1 MASDRWSAFEVE
13 QYQTEQLRRVL
24 QHAYEQ
30 IPYYRTIMDSAGLDP
45 RGLRSAIDISALPLL
60 TRDDVERLGVD
71 LIPRDLPSSAYRY
84 VTTGGS
90 SGRPMGFYVG
100 YQASERELAHIHHQW
115 SRVGYTPTRRRAVL
129 RGRAVLAETG
139 GRYLEYDAIS
149 RALYLSAFHM
159 TPDHMDMYLA
169 AIARYGCKF
178 LHAYPSTAVA
188 LAQHV
193 DTKRHPRPSFD
204 AVLLGS
210 ENIHQAQRDYIESVF
225 GCRSFSWYGHSEK
238 CVLAAEC
245 EYSRDYHVFPTY
257 GFVALVDEMG
267 RSIEEP
273 GRRGF
278 VVGTSF
284 INNGTMFLR
293 YRTDDTAEWAPG
305 GCECGRQVRRLRNVQ
320 GRSDSEALI
329 GVSGQRI
336 PIAAVNLH
344 SRVYTSVAAIQYV
357 QHENGQATVLVV
369 PTHAFDQQA
378 ADSLLGQFQDR
389 LGDEM
394 KFSIKRV
401 DELQKTPAGKTPW
414 VINRGTSFHE

>member
-1 MASDRWSAFEVE
+1 M
-13 QYQTEQLRRVL
+13 
-24 QHAYEQ
+24 
-30 IPYYRTIMDSAGLDP
+30 
-45 RGLRSAIDISALPLL
+45 
-60 TRDDVERLGVD
+60 
-71 LIPRDLPSSAYRY
+71 
-84 VTTGGS
+84 
-90 SGRPMGFYVG
+90 
-100 YQASERELAHIHHQW
+100 
-115 SRVGYTPTRRRAVL
+115 
-129 RGRAVLAETG
+129 
-139 GRYLEYDAIS
+139 
-149 RALYLSAFHM
+149 
-159 TPDHMDMYLA
+159 
-169 AIARYGCKF
+169 
-178 LHAYPSTAVA
+178 
-188 LAQHV
+188 
-193 DTKRHPRPSFD
+193 
-204 AVLLGS
+204 
-210 ENIHQAQRDYIESVF
+210 
-225 GCRSFSWYGHSEK
+225 
-238 CVLAAEC
+238 
-245 EYSRDYHVFPTY
+245 FPTY
-257 GFVALVDEMG
+257 GFVELVDEMG
-267 RSIEEP
+267 RAIEEP